1 MTKHFF
7 ADSRYNHLTKQNT
20 MSAVAIKETLL
31 QEVNVLPA
39 DYYPKVLRFIE
50 SLKDTD
56 EGNKK
61 EVPFSPEE
69 WDEFC
74 QDFERS
80 PKEALAK
87 AYSRGH
93 YPTPE
98 RS

>member
-1 MTKHFF
+1 MTDFCIFF
-7 ADSRYNHLTKQNT
+7 GKLCVATYTKLTMPN
-20 MSAVAIKETLL
+20 
-31 QEVNVLPA
+31 
-39 DYYPKVLRFIE
+39 FIE
-50 SLKDTD
+50 SLKDT
-56 EGNKK
+56 NNNK

-74 QDFERS
+74 QEFEHS

-98 RS
+98 QS

>member
-1 MTKHFF
+1 
-7 ADSRYNHLTKQNT
+7 
-20 MSAVAIKETLL
+20 MSTATASSTSTIRETLM
-31 QEVNVLPA
+31 QKVNVLPA
-39 DYYPKVLRFIE
+39 DYCPKVLNFIE
-50 SLKDTD
+50 HLKDTN
-56 EGNKK
+56 GNNNK

-74 QDFERS
+74 QEFEHS

-98 RS
+98 QS

>member
-1 MTKHFF
+1 
-7 ADSRYNHLTKQNT
+7 
-20 MSAVAIKETLL
+20 MSTATIKETLL
-31 QEVNVLPA
+31 REVNVLPA
-39 DYYPKVLRFIE
+39 DYCPKVLNFIE
-50 SLKDTD
+50 SLKDTK
-56 EGNKK
+56 GSNNK

-74 QDFERS
+74 QEFEHS

-98 RS
+98 QS